1 MATHDLPPYEVLDL
15 KHPKKHPI
23 LRGPIKALSFPLSEE
38 DERDIDIV
46 ERRFDTEENMA
57 GVAAPQ
63 IGIAKQI
70 IVFAADDPEIKKWR
84 QDFTQSMPK
93 QVWIN
98 PSFEPV
104 GDATHEEYEG
114 CFSVEDMAG
123 PVKRYSRVK
132 YRAHDREG
140 NLITGIAEG
149 YLARVIQH
157 EVEHIR
163 GTLFIDHVSKGKL
176 LPIDEYREQRRQA
189 LARKAD

>member
-1 MATHDLPPYEVLDL
+1 MVICDLPPYEVIDL
-15 KHPKKHPI
+15 RHPKTHAI
-23 LRGPIKALSFPLSEE
+23 LRGPIKPLSFPLSKE

-70 IVFAADDPEIKKWR
+70 IVFAAVDPEIKKWR

-93 QVWIN
+93 QVWLN
-98 PSFEPV
+98 PSFDPI

-123 PVKRYSRVK
+123 PVKRYSRIKYWANDRDGNVVK
-132 YRAHDREG
+132 
-140 NLITGIAEG
+140 GIAEG

-163 GTLFIDHVSKGKL
+163 GTLFIDHVAKGKL
-176 LPIDEYREQRRQA
+176 LPIEEYREKR
-189 LARKAD
+189 RKAMQES